1 MGEKKHI
8 IWDNFNIDYESWEK
22 DLRMDFPE
30 QYEDYDEYDMYQEID
45 WLNSLSLDNERANL
59 NIKVD
64 DDIIVIGSLGL
75 WDGRVSGYKII
86 ESRNISDCL
95 YDNDCDYGTWFVDD
109 LGDLR
114 FEGAHHDSKNY
125 YLYRTW
131 KDGISDVQKE
141 NFLEKLYYG
150 KFNRRDITRYTRR
163 LGDEI
168 SKVYG
173 WKYRR

>member
-8 IWDNFNIDYESWEK
+8 IWDNFDIDYESWEK

-30 QYEDYDEYDMYQEID
+30 QYEDYDEYDMYREIV
-45 WLNSLSLDNERANL
+45 WLNDIYLDNERANL
-59 NIKVD
+59 NIKVG
-64 DDIIVIGSLGL
+64 DDIIVIGTLGL
-75 WDGRVSGYKII
+75 WYSDVRGYKII
-86 ESRNISDCL
+86 DSGNIADCL
-95 YDNDCDYGTWFVDD
+95 YDDDCEYCTWYVDD

-114 FEGAHHDSKNY
+114 FEGAHHDGKNY

-131 KDGISDVQKE
+131 KENISDVQKE

-150 KFNRRDITRYTRR
+150 NFNRRDITKYTKR